1 MFDALKKLKDK
12 AEEVAETHSG
22 TISQGLTKVG
32 GFIDD
37 KTDRKYSDK
46 IDTGVE
52 KAQGFVER
60 LGEKKS
66 SD

>member
-1 MFDALKKLKDK
+1 MFDALKNLKNK
-12 AEEVAETHSG
+12 AEELAETHG
-22 TISQGLTKVG
+22 ETISQGLAKVG
-32 GFIDD
+32 DLIDD

-60 LGEKKS
+60 MGEKKT